1 MSGSMPNTSSDAM
14 FGHGLT
20 YTSHPIGCAVAIANL
35 DLLEGGILEHARE
48 VGPYFQERLKTLE
61 ELPLVGE
68 VRGAGLMACVEC
80 VADRESRDPLQLDKD
95 VGKRIDAHCH
105 ELGLLVR
112 PLINMCVMSP
122 PLVIT
127 REQVDDLVAIMRE
140 GISRTMDDLR
150 KEGVWRG

>member
-1 MSGSMPNTSSDAM
+1 
-14 FGHGLT
+14 
-20 YTSHPIGCAVAIANL
+20 
-35 DLLEGGILEHARE
+35 
-48 VGPYFQERLKTLE
+48 
-61 ELPLVGE
+61 VGE
-68 VRGAGLMACVEC
+68 VRGMGLMACIEC
-80 VADRESRDPLQLDKD
+80 VADRESRNPLQLDKD

-122 PLVIT
+122 PLIIS
-127 REQVDDLVAIMRE
+127 REQIDDMVAILRE

>member
-1 MSGSMPNTSSDAM
+1 
-14 FGHGLT
+14 
-20 YTSHPIGCAVAIANL
+20 VA
-35 DLLEGGILEHARE
+35 
-48 VGPYFQERLKTLE
+48 PYFQARLKTLE

-68 VRGAGLMACVEC
+68 VRGMGLMACIEC
-80 VADRESRDPLQLDKD
+80 VADRESRNPLQLDKD

-122 PLVIT
+122 PLIIS
-127 REQVDDLVAIMRE
+127 REQIDDMVAILRE

>member
-1 MSGSMPNTSSDAM
+1 M

-48 VGPYFQERLKTLE
+48 VGPYFQARLKTLE

-68 VRGAGLMACVEC
+68 VRGLGLMACVEC
-80 VADRESRDPLQLDKD
+80 VADRESMNPLKLDNE
-95 VGKRIDAHCH
+95 VGRRIDAHCQR
-105 ELGLLVR
+105 LGLLVR

-122 PLVIT
+122 PLIIT
-127 REQVDDLVAIMRE
+127 REQVDDLVAFLRE

-150 KEGVWRG
+150 REGVWRG

>member
-1 MSGSMPNTSSDAM
+1 
-14 FGHGLT
+14 
-20 YTSHPIGCAVAIANL
+20 
-35 DLLEGGILEHARE
+35 
-48 VGPYFQERLKTLE
+48 
-61 ELPLVGE
+61 
-68 VRGAGLMACVEC
+68 
-80 VADRESRDPLQLDKD
+80 DKD

-122 PLVIT
+122 PLIIS
-127 REQVDDLVAIMRE
+127 REQIDDMVAILRE